1 MSMYLWHTP
10 VFDKQVSKLEKENL
24 ELKLKAY
31 EDKIEKL
38 EEANAK
44 LNKDMYDLE
53 TFVKNMLYKPNN

>member
-1 MSMYLWHTP
+1 MSMYLWNTP

-31 EDKIEKL
+31 EAKIEKL

-53 TFVKNMLYKPNN
+53 TFVKNILYKPNN

>member
-1 MSMYLWHTP
+1 MYLWNTP
-10 VFDKQVSKLEKENL
+10 VYDKQVSKLEKENL

-53 TFVKNMLYKPNN
+53 TFVKNILYKPSN

>member
-1 MSMYLWHTP
+1 MSMYLWNTP

-53 TFVKNMLYKPNN
+53 TFVKNILYKPNN

>member
-1 MSMYLWHTP
+1 MYLWNTP

-31 EDKIEKL
+31 EARIKKL

-44 LNKDMYDLE
+44 LSKDMYDLE

>member
-1 MSMYLWHTP
+1 MYLWNTP

-31 EDKIEKL
+31 EAKIGKL
-38 EEANAK
+38 EEDNAR

-53 TFVKNMLYKPNN
+53 TFVKNILYKPNN

>member
-1 MSMYLWHTP
+1 MYLWNTP

-53 TFVKNMLYKPNN
+53 TFVKNILYKPNN

>member
-10 VFDKQVSKLEKENL
+10 VYDNQVSKLEKENRD
-24 ELKLKAY
+24 LKLKSLEA
-31 EDKIEKL
+31 KIEAL
-38 EEANAK
+38 EEANTR